1 MFAAIFGTL
10 FVIPTFMGIFIYP
23 SFVNEPMKDKN
34 GNDIKDHP
42 SLNRIKTCALTGFN
56 VDYTPSGSYM
66 TFNDEKR
73 TMTQYAVQMNFTEL
87 NPIYEDDYQDG
98 GASADAFTDGAPSD
112 RKALS
117 EDEIG
122 F

>member
-1 MFAAIFGTL
+1 MSVKTSNTIFL
-10 FVIPTFMGIFIYP
+10 KAPHVFDVRYQTFDKSG
-23 SFVNEPMKDKN
+23 NE
-34 GNDIKDHP
+34 IQDHP

-66 TFNDEKR
+66 TFNDEER

-87 NPIYEDDYQDG
+87 NPIYEDDYNPSGETLEPDG
-98 GASADAFTDGAPSD
+98 SGKIPEKGLKDN
-112 RKALS
+112 
-117 EDEIG
+117 EIG